1 MISRARLT
9 GFSLPCRPPQDR
21 GQFCLTYESTMTR
34 LFLEGRTETV
44 RSCTRE
50 ACNFVRAM
58 EDKEKTV
65 GVGLVLRLW
74 SFPHTRSYTCKYLW
88 STF

>member
-1 MISRARLT
+1 MSP
-9 GFSLPCRPPQDR
+9 PCPQDR

-50 ACNFVRAM
+50 ARDFVRAM

-65 GVGLVLRLW
+65 GVGLI
-74 SFPHTRSYTCKYLW
+74 
-88 STF
+88 